1 MQRPHEKFQTMQCPA
16 GGELLSLD
24 NLDVMVD
31 CMPIIR
37 RLSTC
42 SLEEAVQIWN
52 EGFKGYFVDVTL
64 SLDAYVARLYSE
76 GISPEYSFI
85 AFSAGKPAGCLLNG
99 IRINAGRK
107 VAWNGGTAV
116 NPDFRGQGIGK
127 VLVKAA
133 LELYAEEG
141 VEVATLEA
149 ISANISAIALY
160 QQAGYE
166 IVDHLLFL
174 QSDRAIRTKFSH
186 HCNNDSYSIRSA
198 PPAVVA
204 GLAFYESSAPWQTQ
218 WQSVLLKNGAALIIA
233 DGRGEA
239 LGYSLYKK
247 TFDQEGKVAAIVLY
261 QCAAAPGKP
270 NAESIVACALE
281 EVYAPLDAE
290 CHRSTHNLSKKNE
303 VVCRLLTEAGFTP
316 FAEQVHMAKILKGS
330 SFAN

>member
-1 MQRPHEKFQTMQCPA
+1 MQRTLQGFQKMQCRA
-16 GGELLSLD
+16 GGEPLSLD
-24 NLDVMVD
+24 NLDAMAHRTPV
-31 CMPIIR
+31 IR

-42 SLEEAVQIWN
+42 SFEEALQIWN

-64 SLDAYVARLYSE
+64 SLDAYLARLYSE
-76 GISPEYSFI
+76 GLSPEYSFI
-85 AFSAGKPAGCLLNG
+85 AFSAGKLAGCLLNG

-116 NPDFRGQGIGK
+116 SSNFRGQGIGK

-133 LELYAEEG
+133 LELYAEQD

-149 ISANISAIALY
+149 ISANSSAIGLY

-166 IVDHLLFL
+166 IVDRLLFL
-174 QSDRAIRTKFSH
+174 QSNSAIRTKFSH
-186 HCNNDSYSIRSA
+186 HCDNDSYLIQSV

-204 GLAFYESSAPWQTQ
+204 DLEFYESSAPWQTQ

-239 LGYSLYKK
+239 VGYALYKK
-247 TFDQEGKVAAIVLY
+247 TFDQEGRLAAIVLY
-261 QCAAAPGKP
+261 QCAAAPGE
-270 NAESIVACALE
+270 NAENIVACALE
-281 EVYAPLDAE
+281 EVYGPLDVE

-303 VVCRLLTEAGFTP
+303 LVCRFLTEAAFTP
-316 FAEQVHMAKILKGS
+316 FAEQVHMAKTLKGS
-330 SFAN
+330 LPAN